1 MSKTFLG
8 VIAAIII
15 VAVGLGIWQG
25 SGHNQGS
32 GKPTN
37 HIKGS
42 TKTGVTLVEY
52 GDYQCPACG
61 EFYQTVKDVNA
72 KYDGLIQFQFRNFPL
87 VQIHP
92 NTFAA
97 SRAAEAA
104 GLQGKYWQMHDLLYT
119 ENTKYYV
126 AQQEGSSYNTWINAS
141 DPTTYF
147 NQYAQQLGLNV
158 TKFKKDYSSAKVNNW
173 IQADKNKGK
182 SLGVNGTPTFYL
194 DGQQLSNNQLVEITN
209 GQQVP
214 SVDAFSKLINAAI
227 KKKTGHAPSKSE
239 LGTSPSSSPSQQAPS
254 GPIQTKA
261 KQ

>member
-15 VAVGLGIWQG
+15 VAIGLGIWQS
-25 SGHNQGS
+25 SGKHSQAN
-32 GKPTN
+32 GKPTS

-72 KYDGLIQFQFRNFPL
+72 KYDGLIQFEFRNFPL

-104 GLQGKYWQMHDLLYT
+104 GLQGKYWQMHDKLYT

-126 AQQEGSSYNTWINAS
+126 AQQEGMPYNTWIGAS

-158 TKFKKDYSSAKVNNW
+158 TKFKKDYASAKVNGW
-173 IQADKNKGK
+173 IQADKNKGE

-194 DGQQLSNNQLVEITN
+194 DGQQLNNTQLVGNNNQ
-209 GQQVP
+209 P
-214 SVDAFSKLINAAI
+214 SVEAFSELINAAI
-227 KKKTGHAPSKSE
+227 KKKTGHAPKKSQ
-239 LGTSPSSSPSQQAPS
+239 LGHYATPSQQPSS